1 VQYSEYNRARNH
13 EGVTVKRK
21 IIPLF
26 IVVVIIA
33 VLVALVEWRTA
44 ANGGKAKGK
53 RPVTALV
60 VETAAVQVQ
69 SMPVSLQVVG
79 QVQSEHSVQIRP
91 QVSGILQEVYFKE
104 GQAVNKGQ
112 QLFHIDPAQHQT
124 AMNATRAEWQY
135 AKEQA
140 QRLAPLAGKE
150 YVTSQEYDSAR
161 AAADQAQ
168 AALKQAE
175 INLAYTDIRAP
186 ISGRTGSLGVR
197 SGNLV
202 APGDS
207 TPLVV
212 INQMQPI
219 LVQYSIPQQS
229 LSELR
234 RYQAQNS
241 IRIFIT
247 NEDGGGDLGQGELV
261 FVDNTVNTETGTVML
276 KARVANAHEQ
286 LWPGQY
292 VGVRTRFAMQPDAV
306 VVPQSAVQTGQNG
319 NFVYVVEQGSAAIRA
334 VQVDRQVGELAVI
347 SSGLKAGET
356 VVTRAPR
363 NLRPGVK
370 VTSVEDAAKPP
381 ESKPQQH
388 KQPEQKQP

>member
-1 VQYSEYNRARNH
+1 M
-13 EGVTVKRK
+13 KRK
-21 IIPLF
+21 ILPLF
-26 IVVVIIA
+26 IIVIIIA

-44 ANGGKAKGK
+44 GNGAKSGGK
-53 RPVTALV
+53 RPDQQLV
-60 VETAAVQVQ
+60 VETAAVRVQ
-69 SMPVSLQVVG
+69 PMPISLQVVG

-91 QVSGILQEVYFKE
+91 QVSGILQAVYFKE
-104 GQAVNKGQ
+104 GQAVTRGQ
-112 QLFHIDPAQHQT
+112 QLFRIDPSQYQT
-124 AMNATRAEWQY
+124 ALTAARAAWQY
-135 AKEQA
+135 AHEQA

-150 YVTSQEYDSAR
+150 YVTTQEYDVAR
-161 AAADQAQ
+161 AAVDQAQ

-175 INLAYTDIRAP
+175 INFAYTDIRAP
-186 ISGRTGSLGVR
+186 IAGRTGSLGAR

-207 TPLVV
+207 TPLVI

-234 RYQAQNS
+234 RYQAQHS

-247 NEDGGGDLGQGELV
+247 NEDGSGDLGQGELV
-261 FVDNTVNTETGTVML
+261 FIDNTVNTDTGTVLL
-276 KARVANAHEQ
+276 KARVGNAHEQ

-306 VVPQSAVQTGQNG
+306 VVPQSAIQTGQSG
-319 NFVYVVEQGSAAIRA
+319 NFVYLVEQGKAVIRA
-334 VQVDRQVGELAVI
+334 VQVDRQVDDLAVI
-347 SSGLKAGET
+347 ASGIKAGET

-370 VTSVEDAAKPP
+370 VVSTDPAG
-381 ESKPQQH
+381 KPQSAQ
-388 KQPEQKQP
+388 QP

>member
-1 VQYSEYNRARNH
+1 M
-13 EGVTVKRK
+13 TRK
-21 IIPLF
+21 ILPLF
-26 IVVVIIA
+26 IIVIIIA
-33 VLVALVEWRTA
+33 VLVALVEWRA
-44 ANGGKAKGK
+44 DNGGKSNGK
-53 RPVTALV
+53 RPDKPLTVD
-60 VETAAVQVQ
+60 TAAVQVQ
-69 SMPVSLQVVG
+69 DMPISLQVVG

-91 QVSGILQEVYFKE
+91 QVSGMLKEVYFKE
-104 GQAVNKGQ
+104 GRAVDKGQ
-112 QLFHIDPAQHQT
+112 KLFRIDPSQYETSLIAS
-124 AMNATRAEWQY
+124 RAEWEY

-150 YVTSQEYDSAR
+150 YVTTQEYDTAR
-161 AAADQAQ
+161 AAVDQAQ

-175 INLAYTDIRAP
+175 INFAYTDIRAP
-186 ISGRTGSLGVR
+186 IAGRTGSLGAK

-234 RYQAQNS
+234 RYQAQHS

-247 NEDGGGDLGQGELV
+247 HEDGSGDLGRGELV
-261 FVDNTVNTETGTVML
+261 FIDNTVNTETGTVLL
-276 KARVANAHEQ
+276 KARVGNAQEQ

-292 VGVRTRFAMQPDAV
+292 VGVRTQFAMQPDAV
-306 VVPQSAVQTGQNG
+306 VVPQTAVQTGQSG

-334 VQVDRQVGELAVI
+334 VQVDRQVDDLAVI

-370 VTSVEDAAKPP
+370 VVPPDAA
-381 ESKPQQH
+381 EKPQVPQR
-388 KQPEQKQP
+388 P

>member
-1 VQYSEYNRARNH
+1 
-13 EGVTVKRK
+13 VKRK

-26 IVVVIIA
+26 IVAAVIA
-33 VLVALVEWRTA
+33 VLVALVEWRTTA
-44 ANGGKAKGK
+44 SGGKAKAK
-53 RPVTALV
+53 RPDTALV
-60 VETAAVQVQ
+60 VETAAVRVQ
-69 SMPVSLQVVG
+69 PMPLSLQVVG

-91 QVSGILQEVYFKE
+91 QVSGMLQEVYFKE

-112 QLFHIDPAQHQT
+112 QLFRIDPAQYQT
-124 AMNATRAEWQY
+124 ALIAARAESEY
-135 AKEQA
+135 ANEQA

-150 YVTSQEYDSAR
+150 YVTTQEYDTAR
-161 AAADQAQ
+161 AAADQAK

-175 INLAYTDIRAP
+175 INFAYTDIRAP
-186 ISGRTGSLGVR
+186 IAGRTGSLGAK

-202 APGDS
+202 GPADS

-219 LVQYSIPQQS
+219 LVQYSIPQQR

-234 RYQAQNS
+234 RYQAEHS

-247 NEDGGGDLGQGELV
+247 NEDGSGDLGRGDLV
-261 FVDNTVNTETGTVML
+261 FIDNTVNTDTGTVLL
-276 KARVANAHEQ
+276 KGRVANTHEK

-292 VGVRTRFAMQPDAV
+292 VGVRTQFAMQPDAV
-306 VVPQSAVQTGQNG
+306 VVPQTAVQTGQSG

-334 VQVDRQVGELAVI
+334 VQVDRQVGDLAVI

-356 VVTRAPR
+356 VVTRPPR

-370 VTSVEDAAKPP
+370 VVSAEDAAKPP
-381 ESKPQQH
+381 ESKQQQH

>member
-1 VQYSEYNRARNH
+1 
-13 EGVTVKRK
+13 VKRK
-21 IIPLF
+21 ILPLF
-26 IVVVIIA
+26 IIVVIIA

-44 ANGGKAKGK
+44 GNGAKSKGK
-53 RPVTALV
+53 RPDQQLV
-60 VETAAVQVQ
+60 VETAAVRAQP
-69 SMPVSLQVVG
+69 MPISLQVVG

-91 QVSGILQEVYFKE
+91 QVSGILQAVYFKE
-104 GQAVNKGQ
+104 GQAVTRGQ
-112 QLFHIDPAQHQT
+112 QLFRIDPSQYQT
-124 AMNATRAEWQY
+124 ALTAARAAWQY
-135 AKEQA
+135 AHEQA

-150 YVTSQEYDSAR
+150 YVTTQEYDVAR
-161 AAADQAQ
+161 AAVDQAQ

-175 INLAYTDIRAP
+175 INFAYTDIRAP
-186 ISGRTGSLGVR
+186 SAGRTGSLGAR

-207 TPLVV
+207 TPLVI

-234 RYQAQNS
+234 RYQAQHS

-247 NEDGGGDLGQGELV
+247 NEDGSGDLGQGELV
-261 FVDNTVNTETGTVML
+261 FIDNTVNTDTGTVML
-276 KARVANAHEQ
+276 KARVGNAHEQ

-292 VGVRTRFAMQPDAV
+292 VGVRTRFTMQPDAV
-306 VVPQSAVQTGQNG
+306 VVPQAAIQTGQSG
-319 NFVYVVEQGSAAIRA
+319 NFVYLVEQGKAVIRA
-334 VQVDRQVGELAVI
+334 VQVDRQVGDLAVI
-347 SSGLKAGET
+347 ASGIKAGET

-370 VTSVEDAAKPP
+370 VISNNATE
-381 ESKPQQH
+381 KPQAPQ
-388 KQPEQKQP
+388 QP